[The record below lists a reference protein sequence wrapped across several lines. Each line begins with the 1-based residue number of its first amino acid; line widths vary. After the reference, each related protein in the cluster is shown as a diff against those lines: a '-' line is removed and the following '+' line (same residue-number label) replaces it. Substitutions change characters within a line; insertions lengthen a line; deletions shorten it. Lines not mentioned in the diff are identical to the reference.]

1 MTKTNGDRGSSRR
14 YGSHGGFTLIE
25 LMIVIMIISILVSI
39 AYPSYLNQMR
49 SSRRAEGQT
58 LLLEA
63 QSKQERFF
71 TENNSYGSIMF
82 NLGYGVAGNNSEST
96 ENGWYLVSAAV
107 TPGGCAPGTATP
119 CTGFTLSAAPQND
132 QAKDAEC
139 ATLTINH
146 LGVKGELGTG
156 TAADCW

>member
-1 MTKTNGDRGSSRR
+1 MVKTNGDHGSSCR

-25 LMIVIMIISILVSI
+25 LMIVIMIVSILVSI

-63 QSKQERFF
+63 QSKQERFY
-71 TENNSYGSIMF
+71 TENNSYANNMTAM
-82 NLGYGVAGNNSEST
+82 GYGNNNEAT
-96 ENGWYLVSAAV
+96 ENGWYNVSVSASS
-107 TPGGCAPGTATP
+107 AT
-119 CTGFTLSAAPQND
+119 TFTLSAAPQND

-146 LGVKGELGTG
+146 LGVKGESGTG

>member
-1 MTKTNGDRGSSRR
+1 MANANGDRGSSRR

-25 LMIVIMIISILVSI
+25 LMIVIMIVSILVSI

-71 TENNSYGSIMF
+71 TENNTYANNMTAM
-82 NLGYGVAGNNSEST
+82 GYGNNNEPT
-96 ENGWYLVSAAV
+96 ENGWYNVSVYASS
-107 TPGGCAPGTATP
+107 AT
-119 CTGFTLSAAPQND
+119 TFTLSAAPQND

-146 LGVKGELGTG
+146 LGVKGESGTG